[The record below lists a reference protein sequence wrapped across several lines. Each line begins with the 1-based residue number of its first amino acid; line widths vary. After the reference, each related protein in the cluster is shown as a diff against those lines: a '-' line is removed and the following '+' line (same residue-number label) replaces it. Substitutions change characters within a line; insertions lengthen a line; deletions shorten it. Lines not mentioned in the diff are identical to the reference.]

1 MRKKRLAAALC
12 AAAACLTMSGC
23 KKNPPGTLVG
33 ISISYSGMCYDDEYG
48 FSIKTDPSG
57 GCVYSCHYK
66 DGDWVEQEDVPL
78 ADSCWQEA
86 LALAEKLGL
95 ESLPDE
101 KTTRG
106 GLFVADA
113 PLETLCL
120 IYETP
125 EGETVYRYLEAD
137 GDTRQALK
145 DFMIRQHSSCQ
156 PKEREVTHNGNAAY
170 QLSMPGVYRS
180 AAL

>member
-1 MRKKRLAAALC
+1 MKKRLAAALC
-12 AAAACLTMSGC
+12 AAATCLILSGC
-23 KKNPPGTLVG
+23 KKAPPGTLVG

-57 GCVYSCHYK
+57 GCLYSCHYK

-78 ADSCWQEA
+78 
-86 LALAEKLGL
+86 
-95 ESLPDE
+95 PDE
-101 KTTRG
+101 KTTHG

-125 EGETVYRYLEAD
+125 EGETVYRYLDAD
-137 GDTRQALK
+137 GDTRHALK
-145 DFMIRQHSSCQ
+145 DFMMELTQ
-156 PKEREVTHNGNAAY
+156 
-170 QLSMPGVYRS
+170 QLPT
-180 AAL
+180 